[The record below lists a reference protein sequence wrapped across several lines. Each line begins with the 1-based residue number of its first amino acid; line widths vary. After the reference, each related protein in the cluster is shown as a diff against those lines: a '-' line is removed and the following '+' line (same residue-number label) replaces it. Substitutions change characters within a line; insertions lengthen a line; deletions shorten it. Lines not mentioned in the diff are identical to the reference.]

1 MDILGISFGVDT
13 AACLVRDGVTIA
25 ACLEERFSRIKHDRS
40 WPSQAIA
47 WCLKEGDTSL
57 MDVDEVAFFWN
68 PALQLDFAHPG
79 RAWRYSHHGDYLH
92 MVPAWL
98 LGALQRPLG
107 GIHSDCTT
115 QTFHVE
121 GRAPLTVRYVTHHLC
136 HVAAAFYPSPF
147 EQAAVLTVDGYGER
161 AAATLGWCDGDGYHS
176 CETVDFPHSLGA
188 VYAAVTGYLGFRT
201 NSGEGKVMGLAPYG
215 DDRYVEQFRQILG
228 LGDDP
233 ERPFRVDLSWF
244 EYYLDTPR
252 RVTQR
257 FLDAFGPAATP
268 GTSTHTEQQRAV
280 AYACQTVTEEAML
293 ALAHRLHR
301 LTGQDKL
308 VMAGGVAMN
317 SVANGRLER
326 DGPFDEVWIQ
336 PSAGDG
342 GTSVGAALWAWHQ
355 GHGGTARSR
364 WSADTLG
371 PEFDDEACRA
381 ALRKGG
387 WSWTEPDDVARDSA
401 EALARGELIGW
412 FQGRAELGARALG
425 NRSILADPR
434 RSENKDVLNSRV
446 KFREGFRPFAP
457 SVAAEH
463 ADAWFELPPR
473 CTVPFMQK
481 VHPVRPERR
490 EQLGGVTHVDGTAR
504 LQTVTRES
512 NARYHALISA
522 FGDVTGVPVVL
533 NTSFNVRGEPMVL
546 TPDDAIRCW
555 ATTGLDRLVLGPC
568 VVTKPR

>member
-13 AACLVRDGVTIA
+13 AACVVRDGVTIA

-40 WPSQAIA
+40 WPAKAIA
-47 WCLKEGDTSL
+47 WCLQEAGTSL

-98 LGALQRPLG
+98 LGALRGPLG
-107 GIHSDCTT
+107 EIDGDCTT
-115 QTFHVE
+115 QTFHVK
-121 GRAPLTVRYVTHHLC
+121 GRDPLTVRYVTHHLC

-147 EQAAVLTVDGYGER
+147 EEAAVLTVDGYGER
-161 AAATLGWCDGDGYHS
+161 ASATLGWCDGDGYHP
-176 CETVDFPHSLGA
+176 CESIAFPHSLGA
-188 VYAAVTGYLGFRT
+188 VYAAITGYLGFRT

-215 DDRYVEQFRQILG
+215 DDRYVAQFREILG
-228 LGDDP
+228 LGKHPDK
-233 ERPFRVDLSWF
+233 PFEIDLSWF

-252 RVTQR
+252 RVSQR
-257 FLDAFGPAATP
+257 FVDAFGPRPTP
-268 GTSTHTEQQRAV
+268 GTAHDERHRAI
-280 AYACQTVTEEAML
+280 AYACQHVTEEAML
-293 ALAHRLHR
+293 ALANRLHG
-301 LTGQDKL
+301 LTGQRKL
-308 VMAGGVAMN
+308 VRAGGGAMN

-342 GTSVGAALWAWHQ
+342 GTSVGAALWAYHAE
-355 GHGGTARSR
+355 HGGTGRSR
-364 WSADTLG
+364 WVADTLG
-371 PEFDDEACRA
+371 PEYSDEACRA

-387 WSWTEPDDVARDSA
+387 WTWTEPDDVARDTA
-401 EALARGELIGW
+401 EALARGELVGW

-434 RSENKDVLNSRV
+434 RPENKDVLNSRV
-446 KFREGFRPFAP
+446 KFREPFRPFAP
-457 SVAAEH
+457 SVIAEAA
-463 ADAWFELPPR
+463 DDLFEMPPGG
-473 CTVPFMQK
+473 TVPFMQK
-481 VHPVRPERR
+481 VHPVRPAARER
-490 EQLGGVTHVDGTAR
+490 LGGVTHVDGTAR
-504 LQTVTRES
+504 LQTVTAAG
-512 NARYHALISA
+512 NAKYHALISA
-522 FGDVTGVPVVL
+522 FGDITGVPVVI

-568 VVTKPR
+568 VVTKPK